1 MPQKGFG
8 KTIGNKTD
16 TMLLLYNTEYMQWMN
31 DIELVSGLHPITDT
45 DYHFYNL
52 EGNKEEEEGCL
63 LSSGGD
69 VSNAA
74 APVVV
79 VTGHWSA

>member
-31 DIELVSGLHPITDT
+31 DIELVSGLDPITDT

-52 EGNKEEEEGCL
+52 Q
-63 LSSGGD
+63 
-69 VSNAA
+69 
-74 APVVV
+74 
-79 VTGHWSA
+79 

>member
-1 MPQKGFG
+1 MLQKGFVE
-8 KTIGNKTD
+8 TIGNKTD
-16 TMLLLYNTEYMQWMN
+16 TMLLLYNTEYMQWMK
-31 DIELVSGLHPITDT
+31 DIELVSGLHSITDT
-45 DYHFYNL
+45 DYHFYYL
-52 EGNKEEEEGCL
+52 EGDKEEKGCHL
-63 LSSGGD
+63 PIGGD